1 MPITMRRFGRLA
13 TLQDH
18 ECPQDGARIV
28 RELERRVNGP
38 DASQLPPM
46 AALSRLEM
54 KELER
59 RDVRW
64 RAFSAEQHR
73 AAQDAADQK
82 EAFRRFM
89 ERQAGPRRCPVCG
102 HEHEGE
108 QRRNPFFGLFGGVG
122 SGW

>member
-28 RELERRVNGP
+28 RELERRIGNP
-38 DASQLPPM
+38 YASMLPPSM
-46 AALSRLEM
+46 GMSMSDMLD
-54 KELER
+54 LER
-59 RDVRW
+59 QAFRM
-64 RAFSAEQHR
+64 RAGFAEQQR
-73 AAQDAADQK
+73 QAQRSLDQQAA
-82 EAFRRFM
+82 FHSYM
-89 ERQAGPRRCPVCG
+89 ERQAAPRRCPVCG

-122 SGW
+122 PGW